1 MFIGVEMN
9 SCTNK
14 KYNFPH
20 KNWLLLLNVHEKQ
33 RKKASRP
40 TYSDL
45 YAYAANNPVRYLDPD
60 GRFYF
65 DDFFES
71 LKKLI
76 SHNSDF
82 QKKFAEF
89 YYIPYASE
97 TYVPE
102 NGDFFTKI
110 NNEVYI
116 VRKTEYGKLSTLEK
130 IQILSYEWDLL
141 AKEYEE
147 NKSNG
152 IDTFENL
159 FYGTGEVLFS
169 SNSYSTAQEFLLNLF
184 GNNLENLGDLA
195 QFDLDSLCLIIQ
207 LNDIE
212 KEINKLYE
220 EYLNE

>member
-1 MFIGVEMN
+1 M
-9 SCTNK
+9 
-14 KYNFPH
+14 YH
-20 KNWLLLLNVHEKQ
+20 
-33 RKKASRP
+33 
-40 TYSDL
+40 
-45 YAYAANNPVRYLDPD
+45 YAGNNPVHYIDPY

-97 TYVPE
+97 AYVPE

-141 AKEYEE
+141 VKEYEE

-184 GNNLENLGDLA
+184 GNNFENLGDLA